1 MKPYLLLALLCLVIG
16 CTSEPKPT
24 DRPIQTVDSTSLDSK
39 ELESEID
46 TTSIST
52 IPINQQTFI
61 KVYTGT
67 IGDEKTIQMRL
78 INWGDGTYSGFYQYT
93 DIGKDLELFGDAQNS
108 AGFILEEYVG
118 DDQTGLFVGR
128 FESASKIKGV
138 WQNAKGSV
146 KLPFEL
152 EEEVNT
158 YKGKWTGNWHL
169 NGTWDGGILI
179 IGNESASQF
188 DFGLSFVRSGH
199 IGSIEGTAK
208 INGDKAQFKTII
220 FEGEE
225 EPCDIRFDWQTD
237 HIVLNQKSSTI
248 ACGFGFRAIASGKYE
263 QKEVEQKASLNF
275 GSAEDVFLN
284 QADHDAFKQ
293 LVGDDFYD
301 LFAFNMQGYGTYA
314 LAPKDPS
321 GIRAVA
327 GAVNGMFGSNEAII
341 MHDKMGHFWA
351 ATIDVEDYENPK
363 LLYFTNTKDKKQLP
377 QTINN
382 WREAFMDYPVEYH

>member
-1 MKPYLLLALLCLVIG
+1 MKHYLPLALLCIFFA
-16 CTSEPKPT
+16 CTSEPNPT
-24 DRPIQTVDSTSLDSK
+24 DQPPQTADSTNIEAPQAEQK
-39 ELESEID
+39 ID
-46 TTSIST
+46 TASLIAV
-52 IPINQQTFI
+52 PINKQTFI
-61 KVYTGT
+61 KTYTGT
-67 IGDEKTIQMRL
+67 IGDGKAIRMRL
-78 INWGDGTYSGFYQYT
+78 INWGDGTFSGFYQYT
-93 DIGKDLELFGDAQNS
+93 EIGKDLELFGDAQNS

-128 FESASKIKGV
+128 FESASKIKGL
-138 WQNAKGSV
+138 WQNANGSK

-199 IGSIEGTAK
+199 IGSIEGTAT
-208 INGDKAQFKTII
+208 INGNQAQFKKII

-225 EPCDIRFDWQTD
+225 EPCDVQFDWQTD
-237 HIVLNQKSSTI
+237 HIALNQKSSTI

-263 QKEVEQKASLNF
+263 QKEIEQKASLNF
-275 GSAEDVFLN
+275 GSTEDIFLN
-284 QADHDAFKQ
+284 QADHDAFKR
-293 LVGDDFYD
+293 LVGNDFYA
-301 LFAFNMQGYGTYA
+301 LFAFNMQSYGAYD
-314 LAPKDPS
+314 LAQEDPT
-321 GIRAVA
+321 GIRAIA
-327 GAVNGMFGSNEAII
+327 GAVNGMFGAHEAII
-341 MHDKMGHFWA
+341 MQDKMGHFWA

-382 WREAFMDYPVEYH
+382 WREAFMDYVVEYH